1 MKLRRQQYG
10 LGVALL
16 WGLVIGACAPMPAPP
31 GGAFPGAAGA
41 GAAGGAAA
49 PGAGFPPAA
58 GAPAPAAPAPSRNIY
73 SFLCPTP
80 EQKAACLAKI
90 CNSPIGQMLNNS
102 LKPAGA
108 LTGGLVA
115 PFCPQVTADLLNQP
129 PESAAGTA
137 AKIKADEAAAEQRVA
152 AVRYLATVDCNYW
165 PDAQVALIASL
176 RADRNECVRL
186 EAALALGRGC
196 CCNRATIKALALT
209 RVKAAAHAALEHCLS
224 AYSEVEKVPPAPEPA
239 GPEPRLQPVPEPPAG
254 TPTATRQT
262 SAVIARD
269 GLDRPP
275 VTPAAFYRHVQQ
287 LSEREV
293 AAQAR
298 RAAEKSSFAV
308 GYPSRDHSVLGILK
322 VALGPDAAEPPG
334 PGEPPGPTSAPTV
347 VPGVPVYPPPPEQG
361 TSPLLARL
369 LWRFSPRKMPAEEAD
384 EAPRPNI
391 LSLLRRRKAGC
402 ESTST
407 PETTPPAASQGTPE
421 PPKDGAVT
429 SPVGA
434 ARSWL
439 SFRLALR
446 TRIRRRGAAW
456 GLPASF
462 ACVPELSYPE
472 TTFNLDPVSSAPS
485 GDGLSPAPAPSAR

>member
-1 MKLRRQQYG
+1 MKLRRSHCG

-16 WGLVIGACAPMPAPP
+16 WGVAVGACAPMPAPP

-41 GAAGGAAA
+41 AGGAAT

-58 GAPAPAAPAPSRNIY
+58 GAPAPAAPAPPRNIY

-108 LTGGLVA
+108 LTGGLVG

-137 AKIKADEAAAEQRVA
+137 AKIKADEAAAKQRVA
-152 AVRYLATVDCNYW
+152 AVRYLGTVDCNYW

-209 RVKAAAHAALEHCLS
+209 VEGGNEDGNPRESSERVKAAAHAALEHCLS
-224 AYSEVEKVPPAPEPA
+224 AYSEVETVPPAPEPP
-239 GPEPRLQPVPEPPAG
+239 GPEPRLQPVPQPPPG
-254 TPTATRQT
+254 TQT
-262 SAVIARD
+262 SVRPASAPITRD

-308 GYPSRDHSVLGILK
+308 GYPSHDHSVLGILK
-322 VALGPDAAEPPG
+322 VALGPESPEPPG
-334 PGEPPGPTSAPTV
+334 PGEPPPPTPAPTV
-347 VPGVPVYPPPPEQG
+347 APGVPVYPEPPPQG
-361 TSPLLARL
+361 TSPLLSRL
-369 LWRFSPRKMPAEEAD
+369 VWRFTPRKMPAEESD
-384 EAPRPNI
+384 DTPRPNI
-391 LSLLRRRKAGC
+391 LSLLRRRRASC
-402 ESTST
+402 EPSSA
-407 PETTPPAASQGTPE
+407 PETPPPAASR
-421 PPKDGAVT
+421 
-429 SPVGA
+429 VGA
-434 ARSWL
+434 APSGL
-439 SFRLALR
+439 SFPLALR
-446 TRIRRRGAAW
+446 TRLLRRGAAW

-472 TTFNLDPVSSAPS
+472 TTIRLDPVSSAPS
-485 GDGLSPAPAPSAR
+485 GDVLSPASAPAPQ